1 MGQIFAAPL
10 QWEEKG
16 AHHIYRTERCAFA
29 PIAVLEH
36 SVGRAGFE
44 VFHDNDG
51 WRCTFWHGN
60 MGHTVAGLLPSR
72 DAAQSAAQ
80 GHADKLAAALTAN
93 AE

>member
-1 MGQIFAAPL
+1 MVKIFAAPL

-16 AHHIYRTERCAFA
+16 AHDIYRTERCAFA
-29 PIAVLEH
+29 PVAVLEH

-60 MGHTVAGLLPSR
+60 RGHMVGGKLPSR
-72 DAAQSAAQ
+72 EAAKSAAQ
-80 GHADKLAAALTAN
+80 GHADALVAALMAN
-93 AE
+93 V